1 MKFSILFTFLKLIS
15 ILVKSLSNI
24 YVEMLPHVISYVF
37 TGFCLA
43 LCFVCRKLEGL
54 TSDQYLRV
62 VSLQEK
68 SNEDG
73 TQCV

>member
-1 MKFSILFTFLKLIS
+1 MSLVMFLQ
-15 ILVKSLSNI
+15 
-24 YVEMLPHVISYVF
+24 
-37 TGFCLA
+37 G
-43 LCFVCRKLEGL
+43 FVCRKLEGL